1 MNPKEATVPFT
12 VSVQNWKTCYAPSRR
27 GVPRRPGMEEPTE
40 PAETDEGPDPARPVM
55 IVVAPPSAR

>member
-1 MNPKEATVPFT
+1 
-12 VSVQNWKTCYAPSRR
+12 
-27 GVPRRPGMEEPTE
+27 MEEPTE